1 MSIHLARRM
10 AGVRPSAIRELLR
23 LGADASVTSFGG
35 GYPDASLFPID
46 ELATVYAHL
55 LVREHAEALQ
65 YTTSN
70 GLPVLRAQVAE
81 RLTRDGAPCTADDVL
96 IIQGGQQGLDL
107 AAKLVVDPGD
117 VIVTENPTFLGA
129 LIAFAP
135 TEPTY
140 APVRTDGDGM
150 DVDDLQRV
158 LEQHPGARLLYTVP
172 DFQNPTGVTLALERR
187 HRLLELADEHDL
199 LVVEDTPY
207 RALRYEGTS
216 LPTLLSLDAQGRV
229 LHLGSFSKILAPG
242 LRLGWAVGSPDVVER
257 LGLLKLAADTQNS
270 TLNMAA
276 TSGYLEAYD
285 IDAHLAD
292 ALPVYRHK
300 RDLMLAT
307 MDATFPDE
315 VLRTR
320 PDGGLFVW
328 LTFPEGF
335 DAADFLTRVLLPE
348 AKVAYVPGA
357 TFYPVT
363 QEPHHARMSFSG
375 VPDDRLVDGVSR
387 MGRLLHRELGGPAVI
402 GASGGTTR
410 SG

>member
-1 MSIHLARRM
+1 MS
-10 AGVRPSAIRELLR
+10 GVRPSAIRELLR
-23 LGADASVTSFGG
+23 LGADPGVTSFGG
-35 GYPDASLFPID
+35 GYPDASLFPVE
-46 ELATVYAHL
+46 ELAAVYAHL

-70 GLPVLRAQVAE
+70 GLPVLRQQVAE
-81 RLTRDGAPCTADDVL
+81 RLTRDGAPRTADDVL

-140 APVRTDGDGM
+140 APVRTDADGM
-150 DVDDLQRV
+150 DTDDLARV

-172 DFQNPTGVTLALERR
+172 DFQNPTGATLALERR
-187 HRLLELADEHDL
+187 HRLLELAGEHDL

-207 RALRYEGTS
+207 RSHRYEGAS
-216 LPTLLSLDAQGRV
+216 LPTLLSLDTEGRV

-242 LRLGWAVGSPDVVER
+242 LRLGWATGSPDVVER

-276 TSGYLEAYD
+276 TAAYLEAYD
-285 IDAHLAD
+285 LDAHLAR

-307 MDATFPDE
+307 MDATFPDA
-315 VLRTR
+315 VQRTR

-335 DAADFLTRVLLPE
+335 DAGDFLGRVLLPE
-348 AKVAYVPGA
+348 AQVAYVPGA
-357 TFYPVT
+357 TFFPVT
-363 QEPHHARMSFSG
+363 QEPNHARMSFSG
-375 VPDDRLVDGVSR
+375 VPDERLVEGVTR
-387 MGRLLHRELGGPAVI
+387 MGRLLQRDL
-402 GASGGTTR
+402 
-410 SG
+410 